1 MERILDPKLL
11 SHLHHS
17 NQVQSQLK
25 LSIQQFHGA
34 GDLQPTQRKSSLFR
48 LSDSQS
54 NFGSTSDS
62 QLKTKQN
69 DRDSVLR
76 EHLAILLKLMDET
89 RIMNIFKS
97 FLSPDIYQI
106 ILGSYKAKKS
116 LRNAQKSSVA
126 TK

>member
-1 MERILDPKLL
+1 MDPKLL

-25 LSIQQFHGA
+25 LSIQQFNGA
-34 GDLQPTQRKSSLFR
+34 GDLQTTQRKSSLFR

-54 NFGSTSDS
+54 NFGSASDS
-62 QLKTKQN
+62 QLIKQN
-69 DRDSVLR
+69 DRDYLLR
-76 EHLAILLKLMDET
+76 DHLAILLKLMDET